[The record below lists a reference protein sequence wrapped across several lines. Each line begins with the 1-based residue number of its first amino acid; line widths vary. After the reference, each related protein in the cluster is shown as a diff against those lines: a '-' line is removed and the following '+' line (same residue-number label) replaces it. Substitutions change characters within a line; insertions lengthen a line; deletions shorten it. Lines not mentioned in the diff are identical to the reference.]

1 VTALLLVFLTQAP
14 NPYLEQ
20 GRSLARALQFAEA
33 IEQLKVAR
41 KVPGLERGQR
51 LEVLE
56 LLAKCQVAE
65 GHREEAEDAYTEL
78 LGLEPAFELDP
89 QTSPKMQQLFVAVK
103 HRLYP
108 EPWLKLLPQPAG
120 PGEALVKVVDPY
132 HRFAALVFQVR
143 HDDGPWESHNVAV
156 DGAVGRLPLDVEPGH
171 TLDWYAEARDASG
184 AAVAS
189 WGTAAEPQ
197 HVVGTGSVGPVL
209 VQTGTPRLQRAPA
222 WIAVAVAV
230 AAAGAGAAFQVLS
243 RDEARAA
250 HDRTKPPGD
259 FSDTARAAQSRAFTD
274 AAVATGCFIGAGV
287 AAGTGVVLFA
297 W

>member
-1 VTALLLVFLTQAP
+1 MTALLLVLLTQAP
-14 NPYLEQ
+14 NPYLDQ
-20 GRSLARALQFAEA
+20 GRTLARALQFAEA

-41 KVPGLERGQR
+41 QVPGLEHGQR

-56 LLAKCQVAE
+56 LLARCQVAE

-78 LGLEPAFELDP
+78 LGLEPTYQLDDKA
-89 QTSPKMQQLFVAVK
+89 SPKMQQLFSQVK
-103 HRLYP
+103 HKLYP

-132 HRFAALVFQVR
+132 RRFAALVFQVR
-143 HDDGPWESHNVAV
+143 HDDGPWVSHNVAV
-156 DGAVGRLPLDVEPGH
+156 EASVGRLALDVEPGH
-171 TLDWYAEARDASG
+171 TLDWYAEVHDDSG

-189 WGTAAEPQ
+189 WGSAAEPQ

-209 VQTGTPRLQRAPA
+209 VETGTPRLQRAPA

-230 AAAGAGAAFQVLS
+230 AAAGAGAAFQVVS
-243 RDEARAA
+243 RNEARAA
-250 HDRTKPPGD
+250 HDRTKPPGN
-259 FSDTARAAQSRAFTD
+259 FSDTARAAEGRAFTD

>member
-1 VTALLLVFLTQAP
+1 MTALLLVLLSQAP
-14 NPYLEQ
+14 NPYLDQ
-20 GRSLARALQFAEA
+20 GRTLARALQFAEA

-41 KVPGLERGQR
+41 QVPGLVRGQR

-56 LLAKCQVAE
+56 LLARCQVAE

-78 LGLEPAFELDP
+78 LGLEPAYQLDDKA
-89 QTSPKMQQLFVAVK
+89 SPKMQQLFSAVK

-108 EPWLKLLPQPAG
+108 EPWMKLLPQPAG

-143 HDDGPWESHNVAV
+143 HDDGPWESHNVALESS
-156 DGAVGRLPLDVEPGH
+156 VGRLPLDVEPGH
-171 TLDWYAEARDASG
+171 TLDWYAEARDDSG

-189 WGTAAEPQ
+189 WGSAAEPQ
-197 HVVGTGSVGPVL
+197 HVVGTGSAGPVL
-209 VQTGTPRLQRAPA
+209 VETGTPRLQRAPA
-222 WIAVAVAV
+222 WVAVAVAV
-230 AAAGAGAAFQVLS
+230 AAAGAGAAFQVVS
-243 RDEARAA
+243 RDEARKA
-250 HDRTKPPGD
+250 HDRTRAPGN
-259 FSDTARAAQSRAFTD
+259 FSDTARAAESRAFTD

>member
-1 VTALLLVFLTQAP
+1 VTGLLLVLLTQAP

-20 GRSLARALQFAEA
+20 GRTLARQLQFAEA

-41 KVPGLERGQR
+41 QVPGLERTQR

-56 LLAKCQVAE
+56 LLARCQVAE
-65 GHREEAEDAYTEL
+65 GHREEAEGAYNEL
-78 LGLEPAFELDP
+78 LGVEPGYELDEKA
-89 QTSPKMQQLFVAVK
+89 SPKMQQLFSQVK

-120 PGEALVKVVDPY
+120 PGEALVRVVDPY
-132 HRFAALVFQVR
+132 HRAAALVFVVR
-143 HDDGPWESHNVAV
+143 RDNGPWDSRPATFDFQVARM
-156 DGAVGRLPLDVEPGH
+156 ALDVEPGH
-171 TLDWYAEARDASG
+171 TLDWYAEARDDKG
-184 AAVAS
+184 AALAN
-189 WGTAAEPQ
+189 WGTAKEPQ
-197 HVVGTGSVGPVL
+197 HVVGTGSTGPTL
-209 VQTGTPRLQRAPA
+209 VETGTPRLKRAPA

-230 AAAGAGAAFQVLS
+230 VAAGAGAAFQAVS
-243 RDEARAA
+243 SDEARAA

-259 FSDTARAAQSRAFTD
+259 FSDTARAAQNRAVTD